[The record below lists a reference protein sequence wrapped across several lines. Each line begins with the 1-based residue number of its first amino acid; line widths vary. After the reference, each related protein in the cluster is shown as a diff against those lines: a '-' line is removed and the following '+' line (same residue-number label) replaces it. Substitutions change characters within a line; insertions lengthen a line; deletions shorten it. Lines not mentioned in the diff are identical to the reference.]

1 MVNACSEAE
10 AATRDLN
17 QERKGNKKKRKMGC
31 WYSRIE
37 KEETVTRCKGRKRYM
52 KQLVNARQALSASH
66 AMYLR
71 SLRGTGSALLQFSTN
86 ETSLHKQHYNYRPTT
101 PPPPPP
107 RPVPFSPCSDTWTS
121 STMAS
126 PLPPPPPPPPPSS
139 SNWDFWDPFVPAAS
153 PLSATEEEYWE
164 EDVEAEALMSDAA
177 MNRSECVTAP
187 PSSSVVS
194 GSTELAIVPRNRKD
208 LGEIAKE
215 VDDYFLKAA
224 DAGAEL
230 SAILEVSSRG
240 FSTDTKGVNKAYNY
254 GCTLNPTS
262 WTWGVTPRMNT
273 HRVRVGEVDAGAGAA
288 INDSHHCTV
297 ERLYAWEKKLF
308 MEVKNCETYKK
319 EHEKKVGQLRRMEAR
334 RADYLKTAKTRKEV
348 EKLESQMLVSSQA
361 IETISAE
368 IIKVRETVLYPQ
380 LLDLVK
386 GMMCMWRSMYESHQV
401 QTHIVQQLKYINIM
415 PSSEPTSEIHRQ
427 ATLQLELQVQQ
438 WLQSFSSLV
447 KAQQDYVQSL
457 TGWLRL
463 SLFQFSTS
471 PLSRTTQ
478 ESGIYSLCEEWQQA
492 VERIPDKVASE
503 GIKSFLAVVH
513 AIVVQQSD
521 EHKQKKKAESSF
533 KEYEKKAAEL
543 RSLESKYGPFSMR
556 ESFGKD
562 PVGEKRVKV
571 EMLRTKAE
579 EEKTKHEKS
588 VSVTRA
594 MTLNNLQMGFPHVFQ
609 AMVGFSS
616 VCMQA
621 FESVYNDAK
630 HISQEREVKRIL
642 P

>member
-1 MVNACSEAE
+1 
-10 AATRDLN
+10 
-17 QERKGNKKKRKMGC
+17 MGC

-177 MNRSECVTAP
+177 MNRSECVTVP

-240 FSTDTKGVNKAYNY
+240 FSTETKG
-254 GCTLNPTS
+254 GIL
-262 WTWGVTPRMNT
+262 
-273 HRVRVGEVDAGAGAA
+273 
-288 INDSHHCTV
+288 
-297 ERLYAWEKKLF
+297 LF
-308 MEVKNCETYKK
+308 
-319 EHEKKVGQLRRMEAR
+319 
-334 RADYLKTAKTRKEV
+334 
-348 EKLESQMLVSSQA
+348 
-361 IETISAE
+361 
-368 IIKVRETVLYPQ
+368 
-380 LLDLVK
+380 
-386 GMMCMWRSMYESHQV
+386 
-401 QTHIVQQLKYINIM
+401 
-415 PSSEPTSEIHRQ
+415 
-427 ATLQLELQVQQ
+427 
-438 WLQSFSSLV
+438 
-447 KAQQDYVQSL
+447 
-457 TGWLRL
+457 
-463 SLFQFSTS
+463 
-471 PLSRTTQ
+471 
-478 ESGIYSLCEEWQQA
+478 
-492 VERIPDKVASE
+492 
-503 GIKSFLAVVH
+503 FL
-513 AIVVQQSD
+513 
-521 EHKQKKKAESSF
+521 
-533 KEYEKKAAEL
+533 
-543 RSLESKYGPFSMR
+543 
-556 ESFGKD
+556 
-562 PVGEKRVKV
+562 
-571 EMLRTKAE
+571 
-579 EEKTKHEKS
+579 
-588 VSVTRA
+588 
-594 MTLNNLQMGFPHVFQ
+594 
-609 AMVGFSS
+609 
-616 VCMQA
+616 
-621 FESVYNDAK
+621 
-630 HISQEREVKRIL
+630 
-642 P
+642 